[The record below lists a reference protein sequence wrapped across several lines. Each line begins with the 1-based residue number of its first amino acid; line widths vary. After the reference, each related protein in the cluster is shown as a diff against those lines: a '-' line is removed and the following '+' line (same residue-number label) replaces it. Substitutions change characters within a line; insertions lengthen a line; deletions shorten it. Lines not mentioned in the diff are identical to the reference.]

1 MNKVVAW
8 LLGQQPERCV
18 DPRLADL
25 DRQRDEAD
33 EARIEAREYRAN
45 AERVGPE
52 LRSRIR
58 RNHFGESIREA
69 LHQRGWTQT

>member
-8 LLGQQPERCV
+8 LLGQPAETPV
-18 DPRLADL
+18 DPRLSDL
-25 DRQRDEAD
+25 DQKRDEAD
-33 EARIEAREYRAN
+33 EDLIEAREHRAT
-45 AERVGPE
+45 AERIGPE

-69 LHQRGWTQT
+69 LHQRGWSQS